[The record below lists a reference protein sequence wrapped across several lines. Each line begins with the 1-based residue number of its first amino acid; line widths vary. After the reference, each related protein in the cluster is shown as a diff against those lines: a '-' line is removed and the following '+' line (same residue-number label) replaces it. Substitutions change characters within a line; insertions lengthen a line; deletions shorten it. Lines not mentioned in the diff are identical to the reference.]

1 MVDDGAIL
9 RVVDNIHG
17 DELSTEWHHV
27 EVSFNGLV
35 LLQHLREK
43 EEGREG
49 VGRRESTV
57 CTMWVIPYHFIKSSH
72 MTPTDL
78 AEIRYVGTPWGSI
91 HLCTVSA

>member
-43 EEGREG
+43 EGGKRRGREKK
-49 VGRRESTV
+49 RKKRKEKESS
-57 CTMWVIPYHFIKSSH
+57 PYKCF
-72 MTPTDL
+72 L
-78 AEIRYVGTPWGSI
+78 
-91 HLCTVSA
+91 